1 MSYKK
6 TLLLGGDLELNR
18 MGFGAMRI
26 TGPEVYGM
34 PEDPENSIDV
44 LQRAVELGVNFID
57 TADMYG
63 PFTSEQLIAEALY
76 PYQEDLVIG
85 TKGGAVRF
93 GPLYDLKLD
102 ATPQHLHDA
111 LNGSLDR
118 LRLDQIT
125 LYQLHRIDPDVP
137 AEISFAFLQQA
148 REEGKIKHIGL
159 SEVSVEQIQKA
170 EKYFDVASVQNRYN
184 IFNRKHE
191 PVLEYCKEHNIA
203 FIPFSPIGGGEMEE
217 EAALQDIAN
226 QKGATTRQVVL
237 SWLLHHADHILPI
250 PGTSN
255 ISHLEQNMQAA
266 KIELTEEDLKRL
278 DASNG

>member
-6 TLLLGGDLELNR
+6 TFLLGGDLELNR

-34 PEDPENSIDV
+34 PEDSQHSIDV
-44 LQRAVELGVNFID
+44 LQRAVQLGVNFID
-57 TADMYG
+57 TADAYG
-63 PFTSEQLIAEALY
+63 EFVSEELIAKALH
-76 PYQEDLVIG
+76 PYDEDLVIG
-85 TKGGAVRF
+85 TKGGLVRF

-102 ATPQHLHDA
+102 GTPQHLHDA

-118 LRLDQIT
+118 LKLDQIT

-148 REEGKIKHIGL
+148 QEEGRIKHIGL
-159 SEVSVEQIQKA
+159 SEVSVEQIRQA
-170 EKYFDVASVQNRYN
+170 EKYFDVASVQNQYN
-184 IFNRKHE
+184 IFNREHE
-191 PVLEYCKEHNIA
+191 PVLEYCKEKNIA

-226 QKGATTRQVVL
+226 PKEATTRQIAL
-237 SWLLHHADHILPI
+237 SWLLHHADNILPI

-255 ISHLEQNMQAA
+255 INHLEQNMQAA
-266 KIELTEEDLKRL
+266 DIELTEEDVKRL